1 MAGKFPSIPDPGSDP
16 ATQSA
21 ALRAL
26 KQTVELLVANATG
39 QTNSQGVGASSQV
52 FALNLDMQNALIAE
66 RNART
71 NALSTTN
78 QTLTDVSNALTA
90 ATSAAQA
97 DAAHARADAANAFSQ
112 LQDIVQKVFTLTDTV
127 GAAHASVTVE
137 AGARA
142 TADTALAGQITTIQS
157 TINNNDA
164 KYENQIATLTT
175 TTTSLASSLTTLNTK
190 VDNNN
195 ANLTNQLTTETTART
210 ALANNF
216 SSLSAVVGTGAGLTG
231 ANITSELIATANQA
245 SSTATAVTTLTST
258 VAGQTTS
265 IKTISTAVGNIGGQ
279 YSVSI
284 DQNNPPNVVGFQLL
298 NTPQNVAGPASAFN
312 IRADSFN
319 ITLPGYAPTPVM
331 TVQTVNGVPQ
341 LAFKGNIIAD
351 GTINT
356 PSVANY
362 AISDNRG
369 YTAVGSNSAPIG
381 GMYLNSGDRVSIIG
395 TGGGGGA
402 QAGGQ
407 GTLTVYWARIVNGNT
422 VDSGAVGTIQVTT
435 ALVNSGVLG
444 YNGAYYFV
452 GSYMYPPGA
461 ILRTFLATTAGNYSF
476 SVYNLLGGDTSI
488 VVIRLSR

>member
-90 ATSAAQA
+90 ATAAAQA

-245 SSTATAVTTLTST
+245 SSTATQVTTLSST
-258 VAGQTTS
+258 VAGHTASIQTVN
-265 IKTISTAVGNIGGQ
+265 TAVGNIGAQ
-279 YSVSI
+279 HSVAI
-284 DQNNPPNVVGFQLL
+284 DVNGYVSGFQLI
-298 NTPQNVAGPASAFN
+298 NAGNNVAGPASAFN

-331 TVQTVNGVPQ
+331 TVQAVNGVPQ